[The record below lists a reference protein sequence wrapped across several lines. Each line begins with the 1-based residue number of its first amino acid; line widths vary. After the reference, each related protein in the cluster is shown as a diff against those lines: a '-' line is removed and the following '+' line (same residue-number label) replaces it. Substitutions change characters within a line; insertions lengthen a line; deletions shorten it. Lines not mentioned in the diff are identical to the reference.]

1 LLINTIIKNKTN
13 FIKLLKEYKDN
24 NNLLKED
31 VVSLVNEIKELKQ
44 KDLIQKILL

>member
-1 LLINTIIKNKTN
+1 MKKIEILNKE
-13 FIKLLKEYKDN
+13 EYKDN